1 MEISAYEEI
10 CEVIDGIKICS
21 VGDGICINA
30 LFLCAFTF
38 VKLREKFMRFIR
50 YGKIMAW
57 VLSLMLY
64 FMASAQAQTVSFR
77 LIKVIPLPTVDRGG
91 DVVSY
96 DPSNHK
102 VYVSMGNTDA
112 GGVIINA
119 DNDTLVKVVRN
130 GIVRPGGIAWNNKYV
145 YWTSDVHLKEN
156 KDGKDATV
164 KRFGRVVVV
173 DKNNWKT
180 VDTFTTL
187 GTGADGIWADQ
198 GLGRLYVALDN
209 SNWIEEY
216 TLGKQPKVVGKIN
229 LFPATGDG
237 PDLGVLVSAQHLLYM
252 PDDSWEEKINLLNG
266 QIEAKANIAPYFSA
280 SSTGHHP
287 NTKGQIYDPQSQTV
301 WVGTNRSQLFVFDAK
316 SMKVLAHLPAHAGID
331 QVAYD
336 PTYHLVY
343 AFESDAKGFN
353 VYNAQTMKP
362 VTFVSTGYGKAHTGA
377 VDPSNHKIFVYV
389 GEAHAVYVYQP
400 VHG

>member
-1 MEISAYEEI
+1 
-10 CEVIDGIKICS
+10 
-21 VGDGICINA
+21 
-30 LFLCAFTF
+30 
-38 VKLREKFMRFIR
+38 MRFIR
-50 YGKIMAW
+50 YGKIIAW
-57 VLSLMLY
+57 VLSLVLY
-64 FMASAQAQTVSFR
+64 FMASAQAQAISFK
-77 LIKVIPLPTVDRGG
+77 LIKVISLPTVDRGG

-102 VYVSMGNTDA
+102 VYVSMGKTDA

-145 YWTSDVHLKEN
+145 YWTSDVHLKKN
-156 KDGKDATV
+156 KGGKDVTV

-180 VDTFTTL
+180 VDSFTTI

-198 GLGRLYVALDN
+198 SLGRLYVALDN

-216 TLGKQPKVVGKIN
+216 SLGKDPKFIGKIS
-229 LFPATGDG
+229 LYPETGDG
-237 PDLGVLVSAQHLLYM
+237 PDLGVLVSAQDLLYM
-252 PDDSWEEKINLLNG
+252 PDDSWEEKINLRTN
-266 QIEAKANIAPYFSA
+266 QIEAKTNIAPYFPA
-280 SSTGHHP
+280 SSICHHP
-287 NTKGQIYDPQSQTV
+287 NTKGQIYDRQSNTI
-301 WVGTNRSQLFVFDAK
+301 WVGTNCSKIFVFDANHLK
-316 SMKVLAHLPAHAGID
+316 ILAQLSAHAGVD

-362 VTFVSTGYGKAHTGA
+362 VTFVSTGYGKTHTGA